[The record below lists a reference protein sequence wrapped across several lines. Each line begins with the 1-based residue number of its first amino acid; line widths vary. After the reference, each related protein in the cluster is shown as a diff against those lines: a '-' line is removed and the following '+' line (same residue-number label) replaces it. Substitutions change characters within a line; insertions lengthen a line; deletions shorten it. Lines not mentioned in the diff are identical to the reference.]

1 MTPELIDLAVE
12 RAIARQSKL
21 NHEALRVPMLG
32 SLQIRHL
39 LNNLGGLASHY
50 LEHGVHKGGSFCSA
64 VFQNQLLTATA
75 VDSFESD
82 LTNQVDP
89 AEPIFLEN
97 ANKFLHP
104 GTSFK
109 LIKSDSFAVSPD
121 QIENKIDLYY
131 FDGDH
136 SYASQRKAL
145 THFKDVMEEDFIYC
159 VDDYM
164 LEEVRTGTQDG
175 IEEAG
180 YQKLYERELVT
191 SSEYDNESWWR
202 GWYVALLK
210 KSI

>member
-12 RAIARQSKL
+12 RAIARKSKL
-21 NHEALRVPMLG
+21 TDEAMRVPMLG

-39 LNNLGGLASHY
+39 LNNLGSLASHY
-50 LEHGVHKGGSFCSA
+50 LEHGVHKGGSFCST

-75 VDSFESD
+75 VDCFASD

-104 GTSFK
+104 GTTFK
-109 LIKSDSFAVSPD
+109 LIKSDSFAVSPE

-145 THFKDVMEEDFIYC
+145 THFINSMDEEFIYV
-159 VDDYM
+159 VDDFM
-164 LEEVRTGTQDG
+164 LPEVAQGTIDGIQDG
-175 IEEAG
+175 G
-180 YQKLYERELVT
+180 YEVLYERNLVT
-191 SSEYDNESWWR
+191 NHEYDNESWWR
-202 GWYVALLK
+202 GFGVFLLK
-210 KSI
+210 KK

>member
-1 MTPELIDLAVE
+1 MTPELIDLAIE
-12 RAIARQSKL
+12 RAIARRSKL
-21 NHEALRVPMLG
+21 TDEAMRVPMLG

-50 LEHGVHKGGSFCSA
+50 LEHGVHKGGSFCST

-104 GTSFK
+104 GTTFK

-131 FDGDH
+131 FDGNH
-136 SYASQRKAL
+136 SYEYQRKAL
-145 THFKDVMEEDFIYC
+145 THFKDSMDEEFIYV
-159 VDDYM
+159 VDDYA
-164 LEEVRTGTQDG
+164 LEDVYKGTQDG
-175 IEEAG
+175 IKDG
-180 YQKLYERELVT
+180 KYQILYERELIT
-191 SSEYDNESWWR
+191 NHEYDNESWWR
-202 GWYVALLK
+202 GFAVFLLK
-210 KSI
+210 KN